1 MSEIISQIAQINVP
15 QDVLQNADFDGI
27 VNDFRR
33 HFRRLDDFQRIHGP
47 VGMHDSLQ
55 PLWQAIA
62 AGDHRPGTSDLE
74 VSALAKTLGQL
85 VVLSVVQSQQI
96 QRQQDALGSQQT
108 ATRTLQQKVKQ
119 AHTTLAEY
127 QQAQGVH
134 SGEMQQVMHQLLEV
148 RNGLVATTQRVT
160 EATQDGRK
168 TREELQAQIKQAL
181 TEATA
186 RVDTACEW
194 VQTIA
199 DAQNTKVE
207 TLRNAVRADTD
218 AREHSEKLLAD
229 DLSLMQRQLD
239 HEHGRVEDLGDL
251 LSQHRMAQDVL
262 QSRLGALTEE
272 RAAEQARMQVQL
284 KKLTLGIAGASGLA
298 LIGLMLA
305 VTRFM
310 G

>member
-15 QDVLQNADFDGI
+15 QDVLQNADYDGI

-62 AGDHRPGTSDLE
+62 SGDRPDTSDLE
-74 VSALAKTLGQL
+74 VSALSKTLGQL
-85 VVLSVVQSQQI
+85 IVLSVVQSQQI

-119 AHTTLAEY
+119 AHAALAEH
-127 QQAQGVH
+127 QQAQSLH
-134 SGEMQQVMHQLLEV
+134 SDEIQQVMHQLLEL
-148 RNGLVATTQRVT
+148 RDGLVTATQRVH
-160 EATQDGRK
+160 EVVQDGRK
-168 TREELQAQIKQAL
+168 SREEVQVQLQQAL
-181 TEATA
+181 AEATA
-186 RVDTACEW
+186 RIDTACEW

-218 AREHSEKLLAD
+218 ARDQAEKLLAD
-229 DLSLMQRQLD
+229 DLSLMQRRLD
-239 HEHGRVEDLGDL
+239 HEHNRVEDMGDQ
-251 LSQHRMAQDVL
+251 LSQHRVAQEAL
-262 QSRLGALTEE
+262 QSRLNTLTEE
-272 RAAEQARMQVQL
+272 RAAEQAQMQAQL
-284 KKLTLGIAGASGLA
+284 KKLTLGLAGAAGLA
-298 LIGLMLA
+298 VIGTLLA
-305 VTRFM
+305 VTRFI

>member
-15 QDVLQNADFDGI
+15 QDVLQNADYDGI

-47 VGMHDSLQ
+47 VGLHDSLQ

-62 AGDHRPGTSDLE
+62 AGDHRPDTSDLE
-74 VSALAKTLGQL
+74 VSALSKTLGQL
-85 VVLSVVQSQQI
+85 IVLSVVQSQQI

-119 AHTTLAEY
+119 AHATLAEQ
-127 QQAQGVH
+127 QQAHGVQTTDL
-134 SGEMQQVMHQLLEV
+134 QQVMRQLQEL
-148 RNGLVATTQRVT
+148 RSGLAATTQRVT
-160 EATQDGRK
+160 DFSQDSRK
-168 TREELQAQIKQAL
+168 TREELQSQLKQAL
-181 TEATA
+181 TDATA

-199 DAQNTKVE
+199 DAQNAKVE
-207 TLRNAVRADTD
+207 TLRSAVRADTD
-218 AREHSEKLLAD
+218 ARDQAEKLLAD
-229 DLSLMQRQLD
+229 DLALMQRQLD
-239 HEHGRVEDLGDL
+239 HEHNRVEDMGDL

-262 QSRLGALTEE
+262 QSRLGTLTEE
-272 RAAEQARMQVQL
+272 RASEQARMQTQL

>member
-27 VNDFRR
+27 VHDFRR
-33 HFRRLDDFQRIHGP
+33 HFRRLDDFQRLHGP
-47 VGMHDSLQ
+47 VGTHDSLQ

-62 AGDHRPGTSDLE
+62 SGDRPDTSDLE

-85 VVLSVVQSQQI
+85 IVLSVVQSQQL

-119 AHTTLAEY
+119 AHTLLAEH
-127 QQAQGVH
+127 QQAQGMH
-134 SGEMQQVMHQLLEV
+134 SGEMQQVMHQLLDV
-148 RNGLVATTQRVT
+148 RNELVATTQRVT
-160 EATQDGRK
+160 EATQDTRK
-168 TREELQAQIKQAL
+168 TREALQAQLQQAL

-199 DAQNTKVE
+199 AAQTVKVD

-218 AREHSEKLLAD
+218 ARDQAEKLLAD

-239 HEHGRVEDLGDL
+239 HEQRRVEDMTDL
-251 LSQHRMAQDVL
+251 LSQHRVAQDAL
-262 QSRLGALTEE
+262 QSRLNALTDE
-272 RAAEQARMQVQL
+272 RAAEQIRMQDRL
-284 KKLTLGIAGASGLA
+284 KKLTLGIAAAAGLA

-305 VTRFM
+305 VTRAT

>member
-62 AGDHRPGTSDLE
+62 SGDRPDTSDLE
-74 VSALAKTLGQL
+74 VSALSKTLGQL
-85 VVLSVVQSQQI
+85 IVLSVVQSQQL

-119 AHTTLAEY
+119 AHTLLAEH

-134 SGEMQQVMHQLLEV
+134 SGEMQQVMHQLLDV
-148 RNGLVATTQRVT
+148 RNELVATTQRVT
-160 EATQDGRK
+160 EAMQDTRK
-168 TREELQAQIKQAL
+168 TREELQAQLQQAL

-199 DAQNTKVE
+199 AAQTVKVD

-218 AREHSEKLLAD
+218 ARDQAEKLLAD

-239 HEHGRVEDLGDL
+239 HEHRRVEDMTDL
-251 LSQHRMAQDVL
+251 LSQHRVAQDAL
-262 QSRLGALTEE
+262 QSRLNALTDE
-272 RAAEQARMQVQL
+272 RAAEQIRMHDRL
-284 KKLTLGIAGASGLA
+284 KKLTLGIAAAAGLA

-305 VTRFM
+305 VTRAT

>member
-55 PLWQAIA
+55 PLWQAVA
-62 AGDHRPGTSDLE
+62 SGDRPDTSDLE
-74 VSALAKTLGQL
+74 VSALSKTLGQL
-85 VVLSVVQSQQI
+85 IVLSVVQSQQI
-96 QRQQDALGSQQT
+96 QQQQDAIGSQQT

-119 AHTTLAEY
+119 AHTTLAEH
-127 QQAQGVH
+127 QQAQGLR
-134 SGEMQQVMHQLLEV
+134 STEMQQLTHHLLEV
-148 RNGLVATTQRVT
+148 RNGLAASTQRVA
-160 EATQDGRK
+160 EVGQDTRK
-168 TREELQAQIKQAL
+168 TREELQAQIQQAL

-199 DAQNTKVE
+199 SAQTAKVE
-207 TLRNAVRADTD
+207 TLRSAVRADTD
-218 AREHSEKLLAD
+218 ARDQAERLLAD
-229 DLSLMQRQLD
+229 DLSLLQRQLD
-239 HEHGRVEDLGDL
+239 HEHRRVEDLTDQ

-262 QSRLGALTEE
+262 QSRLNALTED
-272 RAAEQARMQVQL
+272 RAAEQARLQERL

-298 LIGLMLA
+298 LMGLMLV
-305 VTRFM
+305 VTRFA

>member
-62 AGDHRPGTSDLE
+62 AGDHRPDSSDLE
-74 VSALAKTLGQL
+74 VSALSKTLGQL
-85 VVLSVVQSQQI
+85 IVLSVVQSQQI

-119 AHTTLAEY
+119 AHATLAEH
-127 QQAQGVH
+127 QQAQSVH
-134 SGEMQQVMHQLLEV
+134 NTEMQQVMHQLLEV

-160 EATQDGRK
+160 EAAQDGQK
-168 TREELQAQIKQAL
+168 TREELQAQIHKAL

-207 TLRNAVRADTD
+207 TLRNTVHADTD
-218 AREHSEKLLAD
+218 ARDQAERLLAD

-239 HEHGRVEDLGDL
+239 HEHNRVEDMGDL

-262 QSRLGALTEE
+262 QSRLGTLTEE
-272 RAAEQARMQVQL
+272 RAAEQARMQDRL
-284 KKLTLGIAGASGLA
+284 NKLTLGIAGASGLA

>member
-74 VSALAKTLGQL
+74 VSALSKTLGQL
-85 VVLSVVQSQQI
+85 IVLSVVQSQQL
-96 QRQQDALGSQQT
+96 QRQQDDLASQQ
-108 ATRTLQQKVKQ
+108 ATTRSLQQKLKQ
-119 AHTTLAEY
+119 QQATLAEHH
-127 QQAQGVH
+127 QAQGTH
-134 SGEMQQVMHQLLEV
+134 RGELQQVMLQLLEL
-148 RNGLVATTQRVT
+148 RNGLTASTQRIT
-160 EATQDGRK
+160 ELGQEGHK
-168 TREELQAQIKQAL
+168 TREELEAQIKQAL
-181 TEATA
+181 VDATN

-194 VQTIA
+194 IQTIA
-199 DAQNTKVE
+199 DSQTAKVD
-207 TLRNAVRADTD
+207 TLRGALRADAD
-218 AREHSEKLLAD
+218 ARDQAERLLAD
-229 DLSLMQRQLD
+229 DLSLLQRQLD
-239 HEHGRVEDLGDL
+239 QEHARVEDLSDL
-251 LSQHRMAQDVL
+251 LAQHRQTQETL
-262 QSRLGALTEE
+262 QTRVTTLTQE
-272 RAAEQARMQVQL
+272 RASEQAQMQARL
-284 KKLTLGIAGASGLA
+284 KKLTLGMAGASGLA

>member
-33 HFRRLDDFQRIHGP
+33 HFRRLDDFQRLHGP
-47 VGMHDSLQ
+47 VGTHDSLQ

-62 AGDHRPGTSDLE
+62 SGDRPDTSDLE
-74 VSALAKTLGQL
+74 VTALAKTLGQL
-85 VVLSVVQSQQI
+85 IVLSVVQSQQL

-119 AHTTLAEY
+119 AHTLLAEH

-134 SGEMQQVMHQLLEV
+134 SGEMQQVMHQLLDV
-148 RNGLVATTQRVT
+148 RNELVATTQRVT
-160 EATQDGRK
+160 EATQDTRK
-168 TREELQAQIKQAL
+168 TREELQAQLQQAL

-186 RVDTACEW
+186 RIDTACEW

-199 DAQNTKVE
+199 AAQTVKVD

-218 AREHSEKLLAD
+218 ARDQAEKLLAD
-229 DLSLMQRQLD
+229 DLSLMQRQLA
-239 HEHGRVEDLGDL
+239 HEHRRVEDMTDL
-251 LSQHRMAQDVL
+251 LSQHRVAQDAL
-262 QSRLGALTEE
+262 QSRLNALADE
-272 RAAEQARMQVQL
+272 RAAEQIRMQDRL
-284 KKLTLGIAGASGLA
+284 KKLTLGIAAAAGLA

-305 VTRFM
+305 VTRAT

>member
-33 HFRRLDDFQRIHGP
+33 HFRRLDDFQRLHGP
-47 VGMHDSLQ
+47 VGTHDSLQ

-62 AGDHRPGTSDLE
+62 SGDRPDTSDLE

-85 VVLSVVQSQQI
+85 IVLSVVQSQQL
-96 QRQQDALGSQQT
+96 QHQQDALGSQQT

-119 AHTTLAEY
+119 AHTLLAEH

-134 SGEMQQVMHQLLEV
+134 SGEMQQVMHQLLDV
-148 RNGLVATTQRVT
+148 RNELVATTQRVT
-160 EATQDGRK
+160 EATQDTRK
-168 TREELQAQIKQAL
+168 TREELQAQLQQAL

-199 DAQNTKVE
+199 AAQTVKVD

-218 AREHSEKLLAD
+218 ARDQAEKLLAD

-239 HEHGRVEDLGDL
+239 HEQRRVEDMTDL
-251 LSQHRMAQDVL
+251 LSQHRVAQDAL
-262 QSRLGALTEE
+262 QSRLNALTDE
-272 RAAEQARMQVQL
+272 RAAEQIRMHDRL
-284 KKLTLGIAGASGLA
+284 KKLTLGIAAAAGLA

-305 VTRFM
+305 VTRAT

>member
-62 AGDHRPGTSDLE
+62 AGDHRPDTSDLE
-74 VSALAKTLGQL
+74 VSALSKTLGQL
-85 VVLSVVQSQQI
+85 IVLSVVQSQQI
-96 QRQQDALGSQQT
+96 QHQQDVLGSQQT

-119 AHTTLAEY
+119 QQTVLAEH
-127 QQAQGVH
+127 QQAQSVH
-134 SGEMQQVMHQLLEV
+134 SGELQQVMSQLLEV
-148 RNGLVATTQRVT
+148 RNGLVASTQRIT
-160 EATQDGRK
+160 EIEQDAHK
-168 TREELQAQIKQAL
+168 TREELEIQVKQAL
-181 TEATA
+181 AEATI

-199 DAQNTKVE
+199 DAQTAKVD
-207 TLRNAVRADTD
+207 TLRGALRADAD
-218 AREHSEKLLAD
+218 ARDQAERLLAD
-229 DLSLMQRQLD
+229 DLSMLQRQLD
-239 HEHGRVEDLGDL
+239 QEHMRVEDLSDL
-251 LSQHRMAQDVL
+251 LSQQRLTQETL
-262 QSRLGALTEE
+262 QARVTTLTQE
-272 RAAEQARMQVQL
+272 RATEQALMQERL
-284 KKLTLGIAGASGLA
+284 RKLTRGMAGASGLA

-305 VTRFM
+305 ATRFL

>member
-62 AGDHRPGTSDLE
+62 AGDHRPDNSDLE
-74 VSALAKTLGQL
+74 VSALSKTLGQL
-85 VVLSVVQSQQI
+85 IVLSVVQSQQI
-96 QRQQDALGSQQT
+96 QRQQDALSSQQT

-127 QQAQGVH
+127 QQAQGAH
-134 SGEMQQVMHQLLEV
+134 SGEMQQVMEQLLEV
-148 RNGLVATTQRVT
+148 RNGLVTTTQRVT
-160 EATQDGRK
+160 EATQDSRK
-168 TREELQAQIKQAL
+168 TREELQAQIQKAL

-199 DAQNTKVE
+199 DAQNVKVE

-218 AREHSEKLLAD
+218 ARDHSEKLLAD
-229 DLSLMQRQLD
+229 DLALLQRQLD
-239 HEHGRVEDLGDL
+239 QEHNRVEDLSDL
-251 LSQHRMAQDVL
+251 LSQHRMAQDTL
-262 QSRLGALTEE
+262 QNRVTTLTQE
-272 RAAEQARMQVQL
+272 RAAEQAQMQERL
-284 KKLTLGIAGASGLA
+284 KKLTLGIAGVSGLA

>member
-33 HFRRLDDFQRIHGP
+33 HFRRLDDFQRLHGP
-47 VGMHDSLQ
+47 VGTHESLQ

-62 AGDHRPGTSDLE
+62 SGDRPDTSDLE
-74 VSALAKTLGQL
+74 VTALAKTLGQL
-85 VVLSVVQSQQI
+85 IVLSVVQSQQL
-96 QRQQDALGSQQT
+96 QHQQDALGSQQT

-119 AHTTLAEY
+119 AHTLLAEH

-134 SGEMQQVMHQLLEV
+134 SGEMQQVMHQLLDV
-148 RNGLVATTQRVT
+148 RNELVATTQRVT
-160 EATQDGRK
+160 EATQDTRK
-168 TREELQAQIKQAL
+168 TREELQAQLQQAL

-199 DAQNTKVE
+199 AAQTVKVD

-218 AREHSEKLLAD
+218 ARDQAEKLLAD

-239 HEHGRVEDLGDL
+239 HEQRRVEDMTDL
-251 LSQHRMAQDVL
+251 LSQHRVAQDAL
-262 QSRLGALTEE
+262 QSRLNALTDE
-272 RAAEQARMQVQL
+272 RAAEQIRMHDRL
-284 KKLTLGIAGASGLA
+284 KKLTLGIAAAAGLA

-305 VTRFM
+305 VTRAT

>member
-33 HFRRLDDFQRIHGP
+33 HFRRLDDFQRLHGP
-47 VGMHDSLQ
+47 VGTHDSLQ

-62 AGDHRPGTSDLE
+62 SGDRPDTSDLE
-74 VSALAKTLGQL
+74 VSALSKTLGQL
-85 VVLSVVQSQQI
+85 IVLSVVQSQQL

-119 AHTTLAEY
+119 AHTLLAEH

-134 SGEMQQVMHQLLEV
+134 SGEMQQVMHQLLDV
-148 RNGLVATTQRVT
+148 RNELVATTQRVT
-160 EATQDGRK
+160 EATQDTRK
-168 TREELQAQIKQAL
+168 TREALQAQLQQAL

-199 DAQNTKVE
+199 AAQTVKVD

-218 AREHSEKLLAD
+218 ARDQAEKLLAD

-239 HEHGRVEDLGDL
+239 HEQRRVEDMTDL
-251 LSQHRMAQDVL
+251 LSQHRVAQDAL
-262 QSRLGALTEE
+262 QSRLNALTDE
-272 RAAEQARMQVQL
+272 RAAEQIRMQDRL
-284 KKLTLGIAGASGLA
+284 KKLTLGIAAAAGLA

-305 VTRFM
+305 VTRAT